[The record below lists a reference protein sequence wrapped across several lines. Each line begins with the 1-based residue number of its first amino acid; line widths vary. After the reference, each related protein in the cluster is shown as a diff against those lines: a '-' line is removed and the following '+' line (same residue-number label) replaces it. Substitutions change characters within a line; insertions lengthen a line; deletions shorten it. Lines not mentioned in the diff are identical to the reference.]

1 MNLVEQRDKTREL
14 NLLADCGGEKM
25 KTYELLQLYL
35 TPSTLTQRK
44 FTEFTGFFFQSIVF
58 LLLEFTGL
66 VRFISVRMS
75 SIVTG
80 LVSDPSYVL

>member
-1 MNLVEQRDKTREL
+1 
-14 NLLADCGGEKM
+14 M

-44 FTEFTGFFFQSIVF
+44 FTEFTCFLFQSIVF

-66 VRFISVRMS
+66 VRFISARMS
-75 SIVTG
+75 SIVPG